1 MAVWGCVRDVCAWL
15 CCCVRVMLGLCVLGV
30 CLCEVHVRAMWLDVW
45 LCGAVS
51 GLCVLGVCLCE
62 GHVRV
67 VCGCLHGCV
76 GGHEGHV

>member
-1 MAVWGCVRDVCAWL
+1 M
-15 CCCVRVMLGLCVLGV
+15 LGV

-62 GHVRV
+62 GHVRAV
-67 VCGCLHGCV
+67 WLCGAVSGMCVLGCV
-76 GGHEGHV
+76 VV